1 MSIFSSAIFSGVVLA
16 KPVMEA
22 RAIYEN
28 RGRALASIGCAVA
41 AFSFFMTALVVATMD
56 IVLQLDSQGFVM
68 WSALLTAAVTFVV
81 FAALLGLAAIA
92 VFPKPAPSLNIPVH
106 EMAQLALQKLAEHLP
121 HSQTAAKEMVREE
134 NEVEIE
140 REKIST
146 RARGDLDLDQM
157 PTPAFTH

>member
-1 MSIFSSAIFSGVVLA
+1 MSFFSSAIFSGMVLA

-28 RGRALASIGCAVA
+28 RGKVLASVGCGTG
-41 AFSFFMTALVVATMD
+41 AFALLLTALVVATMD
-56 IVLQLDSQGFVM
+56 IVMQLDSQGLVM
-68 WSALLTAAVTFVV
+68 WSPLLTAAVTFVV
-81 FAALLGLAAIA
+81 FAAVLGVSAVA
-92 VFPKPAPSLNIPVH
+92 VFPKPAATVHIPV
-106 EMAQLALQKLAEHLP
+106 EELAQMALQTLASHLP
-121 HSQTAAKEMVREE
+121 NPGPSTQETAREE
-134 NEVEIE
+134 DEVEAE